1 MVPSCFDDYFNP
13 VSSIHSYYT
22 RQSQNDNLFVKSVHT
37 TQVRLYS
44 LSSRVLGLSLCC
56 LIIQLLTK
64 TPLLCLSN
72 TKVKNSIRL
81 EVYVTGNT
89 VNIYDKLLLAIF
101 LVPFLN
107 MLCSSKNGIFNCI
120 YLQFLTSD
128 WSKERVNNWA
138 AQVFDENVA
147 EKFLAKE
154 MTGATLFRERITGVE
169 SMEHLG
175 LLTLRNQENFRSL
188 VEQLKG

>member
-1 MVPSCFDDYFNP
+1 M
-13 VSSIHSYYT
+13 
-22 RQSQNDNLFVKSVHT
+22 
-37 TQVRLYS
+37 
-44 LSSRVLGLSLCC
+44 
-56 LIIQLLTK
+56 
-64 TPLLCLSN
+64 
-72 TKVKNSIRL
+72 
-81 EVYVTGNT
+81 
-89 VNIYDKLLLAIF
+89 
-101 LVPFLN
+101 
-107 MLCSSKNGIFNCI
+107 IFNCI

-154 MTGATLFRERITGVE
+154 MTGATLFSERITGVE

-175 LLTLRNQENFRSL
+175 LLTLRNQENLRSL